1 MDSQIPLL
9 NRLPFI
15 KKLKWREVF
24 CFRGLWGH
32 LTSKNDPARL
42 WEGLY
47 VFPDSFYK
55 LGGASYL
62 EASAGVENIFKFLRI
77 DYVWRLNYR
86 ENPSVQKKWNTV
98 YVYDALHILMRI
110 VHSQRALLLSSLSLF
125 ALHTKASNASSSNE
139 AIPCSRMTALVCSA
153 SSVRNTKMPFP
164 PKRKE

>member
-1 MDSQIPLL
+1 M
-9 NRLPFI
+9 
-15 KKLKWREVF
+15 
-24 CFRGLWGH
+24 GH

-77 DYVWRLNYR
+77 DYVWHLNYH
-86 ENPSVQKKWNTV
+86 ENPGVQKKWNTV

-110 VHSQRALLLSSLSLF
+110 VHSQRALLLSLF
-125 ALHTKASNASSSNE
+125 PYLHFTPRPAMLRR
-139 AIPCSRMTALVCSA
+139 PT
-153 SSVRNTKMPFP
+153 MPFP
-164 PKRKE
+164 ARG